1 MARIA
6 GRRGRLYVG
15 LASGS
20 AAAEPVA
27 FLNSWSINFTVT
39 KIDVTAFGDTNK
51 TSLAGLAGAKGD
63 FGGFYDNASSQ
74 LYTAATDG
82 TARKVYLY
90 PDTDLN
96 TQYFWGTA
104 VFDFNINGAVDG
116 SVDIA
121 GAWEAASNFAK
132 VG

>member
-15 LASGS
+15 LASGT

-51 TSLAGLAGAKGD
+51 TALAGLADAKGD
-63 FGGFYDNASSQ
+63 FAGFYDNASAQ

-82 TARKVYLY
+82 AARRVYLY
-90 PDTDLN
+90 PDIDLN
-96 TQYFWGTA
+96 TQYFHGTA

>member
-27 FLNSWSINFTVT
+27 FLNSWSINFTVG

-51 TSLAGLAGAKGD
+51 TTLAGLADATGD
-63 FGGFYDNASSQ
+63 FGGFYDNASAQ

-82 TARKVYLY
+82 AARRVYLY
-90 PDTDLN
+90 ADTDLSS
-96 TQYFWGTA
+96 QYFFGTA
-104 VFDFNINGAVDG
+104 VFDFNISSSVDG
-116 SVDIA
+116 SVDVS
-121 GAWEAASNFAK
+121 GSYEAAGPFAK